1 MALRTASPI
10 WSRSGSRMASPM
22 RSRRVSTIRN
32 SLTALK
38 NRLLDFQAH
47 YEAVAKPFSWRFTR
61 RDLGALLDKLEA
73 VRKVA

>member
-10 WSRSGSRMASPM
+10 WSRSGSRVASRM
-22 RSRRVSTIRN
+22 LSRGVSTIRN

-38 NRLLDFQAH
+38 NRLFDSLAR
-47 YEAVAKPFSWRFTR
+47 YEAVAKPFGWRFTR